1 MDKVVEL
8 RFNGD
13 YVVSAKA
20 VDKDVIT
27 FTQGIDEKTDEVFD
41 VATNVSGVPNMVTL
55 YLSGRT
61 LHTGD
66 RSTGLTFVADAP
78 TVLHQKV
85 RGSWENIEYSSVQEA
100 YDNLADASTAAGLQF
115 QGRIVAVLNN
125 QGVAEWVYIHTET
138 PAEYDPTT
146 GGGTVV
152 DNGFDVIQNNGGFSY
167 TVRYYGNKTN
177 DQIREYVIDVIEDY
191 TGTAVRQYN
200 LLTGELWIEGSWMPM
215 NVTPVQVY
223 AVTGNGNVQYLDKSA
238 TRTAIPN
245 MKSGTE
251 YMLSTDSALTTITSD
266 MTANSSGYVYV
277 SKLDSDITL
286 VEAYEVNAGT
296 DVTNLAVGTTT
307 SATKLYVP
315 YNTKVT
321 VTGDT
326 QGSDTYA
333 QFEDATGKALTD
345 PTYVKAG
352 DANVKVVTVTG
363 DVTIREETGS
373 IVTVNGT
380 QLGLF
385 TGSEDFTYESRDVG
399 LKFAAKNNLA
409 TTLST
414 VNVQNGYTFEDSVLS
429 GLTSVSGKIEIVQVA
444 ETTATGVTATYKDS
458 AGTDVP
464 LSSSTTNLT
473 IGTTIT
479 VTASVLAGQHIQVT
493 VNGVVTDLGSEGN
506 GTSQTITYVVKDTD
520 GTIAFGIG

>member
-1 MDKVVEL
+1 M
-8 RFNGD
+8 
-13 YVVSAKA
+13 
-20 VDKDVIT
+20 
-27 FTQGIDEKTDEVFD
+27 
-41 VATNVSGVPNMVTL
+41 
-55 YLSGRT
+55 
-61 LHTGD
+61 
-66 RSTGLTFVADAP
+66 
-78 TVLHQKV
+78 
-85 RGSWENIEYSSVQEA
+85 
-100 YDNLADASTAAGLQF
+100 
-115 QGRIVAVLNN
+115 
-125 QGVAEWVYIHTET
+125 
-138 PAEYDPTT
+138 
-146 GGGTVV
+146 
-152 DNGFDVIQNNGGFSY
+152 
-167 TVRYYGNKTN
+167 
-177 DQIREYVIDVIEDY
+177 IEDY

-215 NVTPVQVY
+215 KVTPVQVY

-286 VEAYEVNAGT
+286 VEAYEVTAST
-296 DVTNLAVGTTT
+296 DVTKLAVGTTT
-307 SATKLYVP
+307 DTTKLYVP

-321 VTGDT
+321 VTGKT
-326 QGSDTYA
+326 QASDTYA
-333 QFEDATGKALTD
+333 QFEDVTGKALTD
-345 PTYVKAG
+345 PTYVKDG

-363 DVTIREETGS
+363 DVTISEETGS

-414 VNVQNGYTFEDSVLS
+414 VNVQNGYTFVDSVLS

-458 AGTDVP
+458 TGANVT
-464 LSSSTTNLT
+464 LNSSATNLT

-479 VTASVLAGQHIQVT
+479 VTAVVPAGQHIQVT
-493 VNGVVTDLGSEGN
+493 VNGVVTDLGSVGN
-506 GTSQTITYVVKDTD
+506 STSQTITYVVKDTD